1 MAGLS
6 LNYATF
12 YNSAIRNLTSLSQTD
27 VVNVLFHGTT
37 AEDCLGKPIS
47 TSMGSHLI
55 KGRAQV
61 PKKLRIEVW
70 GCSREELIDRLKLLE
85 IQNVDACHQAL
96 RRLVQACGV
105 NDATVK
111 TLEQEVET
119 EEGRYAYIAEV
130 FNLCTKCPN
139 RSIRVL
145 TDEEIELLG
154 QLRFREVPELTAEP
168 EVPEADDDS
177 ESETRRSTSEQT
189 NNTPPNDAPA
199 PRVRV
204 GDMFETSEN
213 VSVREVVVTLPEE
226 EDRYVELFSDESCN
240 GIINLDAADVLTMF
254 HMGMDGQHE
263 FRFFCFQGR
272 RDAVMERIPDAFRGR
287 TCDACMFN
295 YIAGD
300 DMGLMEVNEVAEILL
315 EQMSPDG
322 MLLFGAVFDPELS
335 DGYVEIWLLCS
346 FVNTTELT
354 NDDVAQVIF
363 GSLNDITVRP
373 PESSDSLFK
382 ERPRDQHELD
392 PNEAFKDIEKIFRK
406 REQDR

>member
-37 AEDCLGKPIS
+37 AEDCLGTPVS
-47 TSMGSHLI
+47 TSMGSHLV

-96 RRLVQACGV
+96 VRLVQACGV

-111 TLEQEVET
+111 NLEQESNT
-119 EEGRYAYIAEV
+119 EAARYAYIAEV
-130 FNLCTKCPN
+130 FSLCTKCPKQ
-139 RSIRVL
+139 SVQVL
-145 TDEEIELLG
+145 TDEDIELLG
-154 QLRFREVPELTAEP
+154 QLRFRDVPELTAK
-168 EVPEADDDS
+168 PEAPKAD
-177 ESETRRSTSEQT
+177 TTSGQA
-189 NNTPPNDAPA
+189 NDVPPKEDP
-199 PRVRV
+199 PHRVRV
-204 GDMFETSEN
+204 GSMFEAPEN

-226 EDRYVELFSDESCN
+226 ENRYVELFSDESYN

-272 RDAVMERIPDAFRGR
+272 QDAVIERIPDAFRGR

-295 YIAGD
+295 YIAGENMSLSEIND
-300 DMGLMEVNEVAEILL
+300 VDEILR
-315 EQMSPDG
+315 EQVSPDG

-346 FVNTTELT
+346 FVTEPELSQ
-354 NDDVAQVIF
+354 DDVAQAIYESLRNIEVGPPKSS
-363 GSLNDITVRP
+363 GSLFEDT
-373 PESSDSLFK
+373 
-382 ERPRDQHELD
+382 QELD

-406 REQDR
+406 REQEQN

>member
-27 VVNVLFHGTT
+27 VANVLFHGTT
-37 AEDCLGKPIS
+37 AEDYLGTPIS
-47 TSMGSHLI
+47 TSMASHLI

-96 RRLVQACGV
+96 VRLVQACGV

-111 TLEQEVET
+111 TLEQEANT
-119 EEGRYAYIAEV
+119 EAARYAYIAEV
-130 FNLCTKCPN
+130 FNLCTKCPKQ
-139 RSIRVL
+139 SIRVL
-145 TDEEIELLG
+145 TDEDIELLG

-168 EVPEADDDS
+168 EAPNADTTHGNQRQDSTSKKADDAPQK
-177 ESETRRSTSEQT
+177 EA
-189 NNTPPNDAPA
+189 PP

-204 GDMFETSEN
+204 GSMFEAPEN

-226 EDRYVELFSDESCN
+226 ENRYVELFSDESCN

-254 HMGMDGQHE
+254 HMGMDEQHE
-263 FRFFCFQGR
+263 FRFFCFQGK

-295 YIAGD
+295 YIAGE
-300 DMGLMEVNEVAEILL
+300 DMGFMEIHEFAKILQ
-315 EQMSPDG
+315 EQSTPDG
-322 MLLFGAVFDPELS
+322 MLLFGAVYNPEMT
-335 DGYVEIWLLCS
+335 DGYVEVWLLCS
-346 FVNTTELT
+346 FVTEPELSYK
-354 NDDVAQVIF
+354 DVEQAIYESLRDIEVEPPKSS
-363 GSLNDITVRP
+363 GSLFEDT
-373 PESSDSLFK
+373 
-382 ERPRDQHELD
+382 HELD
-392 PNEAFKDIEKIFRK
+392 PDEAFKDIEKIFRQ
-406 REQDR
+406 REQEQN

>member
-1 MAGLS
+1 MPKLA

-12 YNSAIRNLTSLSQTD
+12 YHSAIKGLTTLSQTD

-37 AEDCLGKPIS
+37 ADDYLGQPVS
-47 TSMGSHLI
+47 TSMGSHLV

-96 RRLVQACGV
+96 VRLVQACNV

-111 TLEQEVET
+111 NLEQEANT
-119 EEGRYAYIAEV
+119 EAARYAYIAEV
-130 FNLCTKCPN
+130 FNLCTKCPKQ
-139 RSIRVL
+139 SVQVL
-145 TDEEIELLG
+145 TDEDIELLG
-154 QLRFREVPELTAEP
+154 QLRFRDVPKLTAEP
-168 EVPEADDDS
+168 EAPKADTTSGQVNDVPPKED
-177 ESETRRSTSEQT
+177 
-189 NNTPPNDAPA
+189 PPH
-199 PRVRV
+199 RVRV
-204 GDMFETSEN
+204 GSMFEAPEN

-226 EDRYVELFSDESCN
+226 ENRYVELFSDESYN

-263 FRFFCFQGR
+263 FRFFCFQGKW
-272 RDAVMERIPDAFRGR
+272 DAVIKRIPDAFVGR

-295 YIAGD
+295 YIAGENMSHSEIND
-300 DMGLMEVNEVAEILL
+300 VDEILR
-315 EQMSPDG
+315 EQVSPDG

-346 FVNTTELT
+346 FVTEPELSQ
-354 NDDVAQVIF
+354 DDVAQAIYE
-363 GSLNDITVRP
+363 SLRDIEVGP
-373 PESSDSLFK
+373 PKPSGPWFE
-382 ERPRDQHELD
+382 EPQGLD
-392 PNEAFKDIEKIFRK
+392 PDEAFKTVEAIFR
-406 REQDR
+406 RRDRNLYGGKYE

>member
-1 MAGLS
+1 MPKLA

-12 YNSAIRNLTSLSQTD
+12 YHSAIKGLTTLSQTD

-37 AEDCLGKPIS
+37 ADDYLGQPVS
-47 TSMGSHLI
+47 TSMGSHLV

-96 RRLVQACGV
+96 VRLVQACNV
-105 NDATVK
+105 KDATVK
-111 TLEQEVET
+111 NLEQEANT
-119 EEGRYAYIAEV
+119 EAARYAYIAEV
-130 FNLCTKCPN
+130 FNLCTKCPKQ
-139 RSIRVL
+139 SVQVL
-145 TDEEIELLG
+145 TDEDIELLG
-154 QLRFREVPELTAEP
+154 QLRFREVSELTAEP
-168 EVPEADDDS
+168 EAPEAD
-177 ESETRRSTSEQT
+177 TTSRQA
-189 NNTPPNDAPA
+189 NDVPPKEDP
-199 PRVRV
+199 PHRVHV
-204 GDMFETSEN
+204 GSMFEAPEN

-226 EDRYVELFSDESCN
+226 ENRYVELFSDESYN

-272 RDAVMERIPDAFRGR
+272 QDAVIERIPDAFRGR

-295 YIAGD
+295 YIAGENMSLSEIND
-300 DMGLMEVNEVAEILL
+300 VDEILR
-315 EQMSPDG
+315 EQTSPDG

-346 FVNTTELT
+346 FVTEPELSQD
-354 NDDVAQVIF
+354 NVAQAIDECLRDIEVGPPKSS
-363 GSLNDITVRP
+363 GSLFEDTR
-373 PESSDSLFK
+373 
-382 ERPRDQHELD
+382 ELD

-406 REQDR
+406 REQERN